1 MSVISCL
8 VFELITL
15 NEEAVRT
22 TKATLMYR
30 RDVIGLSF
38 FRILVVTIIMNY
50 HALLMHQSVLRV
62 NTGGR
67 KYQPRSKNDQR
78 KWMTGFVQILCPKFK
93 PFSRLKVRWSTE
105 TLNIAGTNITSLS
118 VPGVVKFVP
127 SGCYCRGGLLQTLG
141 LREERWHNQSLAVDD
156 GFNLSVEVANSS

>member
-15 NEEAVRT
+15 NEQAVRT

-67 KYQPRSKNDQR
+67 KY
-78 KWMTGFVQILCPKFK
+78 
-93 PFSRLKVRWSTE
+93 
-105 TLNIAGTNITSLS
+105 
-118 VPGVVKFVP
+118 
-127 SGCYCRGGLLQTLG
+127 
-141 LREERWHNQSLAVDD
+141 
-156 GFNLSVEVANSS
+156 